1 MSYDA
6 LFSPIKLRGLE
17 LKNRV
22 VLPGMNTKMVKNKH
36 DVAEDLPAYH
46 GARAAGGCGLNIV
59 EIVSICPECHAYLY
73 LGLYNEHHRDE
84 LKKVTDAI
92 HENGGKAAVQI
103 WHGGFVPADFFDK
116 TNVLETPDT
125 LTTERIHEI
134 VKQFGVSA
142 KLAVEAGF
150 DALEFH
156 GAHTYLPHEFMN
168 PSLNTRT
175 DEYGNQ
181 SLENRC
187 RFNLEVIREMRANM
201 PEDMPLIMRMDAI
214 DEMLPAVTTVE
225 ETIQFINWAE
235 EAGVDAIDLSRGNAR
250 SLATVYEVPP
260 YNLEP
265 GFNMDNIY
273 AVKKGINLPVIGVG
287 RINMPELADKLVAD
301 GIIDMVAV
309 GRAQLADP
317 EWCNKSKE
325 GREDEIRRCIGCTEG
340 CYDKVID
347 PNATHITCTRNPM
360 LCLEY
365 KGMPKTETPK
375 NVMIIGGGIG
385 GLVTAQIL
393 KSRGHVPTIYEA
405 TEELGGR
412 FVLAGKAPK
421 KQEFI
426 DAVMWDIEQC
436 KKMGIEIKLNTP
448 VTPELI
454 AEVKPDHVIVA
465 TGSHH
470 VHPEIPGIDGADV
483 VSAEEILSGAAE
495 AKGEI
500 VILGGG
506 LIGCE
511 VAQFLI
517 EKGEKNVRIMD
528 TKRVGKAMGM
538 LRSMFLDIEYPGKT
552 IAKSNRSKITAVG
565 DHEITYKFTDK
576 FKKTSEKT
584 RHFDTLVVAAG
595 TTSRP
600 TADITAKCEELGIA
614 YNVIG
619 DAKKVGMGIDATAD
633 AYAVGMGI

>member
-17 LKNRV
+17 LKNRI
-22 VLPGMNTKMVKNKH
+22 VLPGMNTKMVKDK
-36 DVAEDLPAYH
+36 DFVAEDLPAYH
-46 GARAAGGCGLNIV
+46 AARAAGGCGLNIV
-59 EIVSICPECHAYLY
+59 EIASICPECHAYLY
-73 LGLYNEHHRDE
+73 LGLYKEEHIKE
-84 LKKVTDAI
+84 LKKITDAI

-125 LTTERIHEI
+125 LTVERIHEI
-134 VKQFGVSA
+134 VKQFGASA
-142 KLAVEAGF
+142 KFAVEAGF
-150 DALEFH
+150 DALQFH

-168 PSLNTRT
+168 PSLNQRT

-187 RFNLEVIREMRANM
+187 RFSLEVIREMRANM

-265 GFNMDNIY
+265 GFNMDNI
-273 AVKKGINLPVIGVG
+273 AAIKKGINIPVIGVG
-287 RINMPELADKLVAD
+287 RVNMPGLADELIKEGKV
-301 GIIDMVAV
+301 DMVAV

-317 EWCNKSKE
+317 EWANKSKE

-347 PNATHITCTRNPM
+347 PKATHITCTRNPM

-365 KGMPKTETPK
+365 KGMPKAETPK
-375 NVMIIGGGIG
+375 NVMVIGGGIA
-385 GLVTAQIL
+385 GLVVAQIL
-393 KSRGHVPTIYEA
+393 KTRGHNPTIYEA

-412 FVLAGKAPK
+412 FILAGKAPK
-421 KQEFI
+421 KQEFT
-426 DAVMWDIEQC
+426 DAVLWDAEKC
-436 KKMGIEIKLNTP
+436 KKMGIEIKTNTT

-470 VHPEIPGIDGADV
+470 VHPAIPGLDGADIIA
-483 VSAEEILSGAAE
+483 AEDILSGKAE

-506 LIGCE
+506 EIGCE
-511 VAQFLI
+511 TAQFLI
-517 EKGEKNVRIMD
+517 NKGEKNVRVMD
-528 TKRVGKAMGM
+528 KKRVAKGMGM

-552 IAKSNRSKITAVG
+552 IQKSDRCNVTSVEGHTIN
-565 DHEITYKFTDK
+565 YKFTNK

-584 RHFDTLVVAAG
+584 REFDTLIIATG
-595 TTSRP
+595 TQSRP
-600 TADITAKCEELGIA
+600 TEHLTAKCEELGIA